1 MDRIVRR
8 LDGLPLALELAA
20 AKART
25 LTLAEIDAGLDDRFA
40 LLASGPRAADPRH
53 QTLRALID
61 WSWETL
67 GDAERAAL
75 LAASVFADGIGAAD
89 TAADAFDTDAAAF
102 DLLVDRSRLVRADG
116 RYRMLETV
124 REYGVDRLR
133 RDGREQAARVWA
145 AQMLATLARTQD
157 ARLRGPEARAALAWY
172 DANDESLSAARRLT
186 LTDPALRELGVAIAR
201 HRVAGVHARALR
213 RDRHRRDG
221 VRPRR
226 GRAGQ
231 RGADGSRCAAHHRA
245 DLRRPRRRDAHGC
258 RGRTLRAA
266 RRLDGSCPRH
276 PS

>member
-40 LLASGPRAADPRH
+40 LLASGRVPPIRVTRPCAR
-53 QTLRALID
+53 
-61 WSWETL
+61 SWETL

-133 RDGREQAARVWA
+133 RDGREQAARVRA

-186 LTDPALRELGVAIAR
+186 LTDPALRELGVALAR